1 MCKNICLDVK
11 RMIEDKSPLLV
22 IGIIILFII
31 SVVIFTGMLLGV
43 LNNNLTLVPLSVL
56 GVSALFMLISLS
68 IIIAMLY
75 FACCSSKKPAVP
87 AVVVVTPGAAAP
99 VISPVSAATGDMT
112 FTELSPLRISSKAT
126 TVRTADKKEVVSNL
140 SKGGDG
146 FVGTN
151 PLRTTR

>member
-22 IGIIILFII
+22 IGMIILFII

-68 IIIAMLY
+68 IIIAMFY
-75 FACCSSKKPAVP
+75 FACCSSKKSTAPV
-87 AVVVVTPGAAAP
+87 VVVVTAGAAAP
-99 VISPVSAATGDMT
+99 VISPISAVTGDMT
-112 FTELSPLRISSKAT
+112 FTELSPLRTSSKAT
-126 TVRTADKKEVVSNL
+126 TVRTADKKEVMSNL
-140 SKGGDG
+140 VKGGDG
-146 FVGTN
+146 FVGVN
-151 PLRTTR
+151 PLRSK